1 MLAVLILATT
11 VLAGMPVQLGGVV
24 EVLASVC
31 LFTIF
36 YISYRFG
43 FSAGVSWAA
52 ISGAI
57 YALRTDDMQMLA
69 AWVFLAVL
77 VNGLTEF
84 LHIGRYGS
92 ILIFVASDCLLG
104 YFAFPQMLSEAGI
117 KAIATAVF
125 VLFFYRDACSCKCV
139 RRGMP
144 WHFPGQ
150 NGASLRFP
158 ACAASRMR

>member
-84 LHIGRYGS
+84 LHMGRYGS
-92 ILIFVASDCLLG
+92 VLILRRVIACLDICVS
-104 YFAFPQMLSEAGI
+104 A
-117 KAIATAVF
+117 
-125 VLFFYRDACSCKCV
+125 DA
-139 RRGMP
+139 
-144 WHFPGQ
+144 
-150 NGASLRFP
+150 L
-158 ACAASRMR
+158 

>member
-1 MLAVLILATT
+1 MQFRRYSY
-11 VLAGMPVQLGGVV
+11 GR
-24 EVLASVC
+24 AS
-31 LFTIF
+31 I
-36 YISYRFG
+36 G
-43 FSAGVSWAA
+43 
-52 ISGAI
+52 SG
-57 YALRTDDMQMLA
+57 

-125 VLFFYRDACSCKCV
+125 VLFFLPGRLFVIQFLSCLGLEQEIGIEK
-139 RRGMP
+139 GF
-144 WHFPGQ
+144 HD
-150 NGASLRFP
+150 L
-158 ACAASRMR
+158 